1 MLYEAHIINMS
12 LHCHHCVRLR
22 TAGMLQRTHADMN
35 PAGHALGTR
44 GAQCM
49 TASEQ
54 ALALEQLVGLAVVN
68 VAGLVFKLLFRTSA
82 VQLPHLTLL
91 PRNIT
96 AIISEAPQLPG
107 TTFMESRL

>member
-68 VAGLVFKLLFRTSA
+68 VAGLVFKLLFHLRLEA
-82 VQLPHLTLL
+82 ADLTLL